1 MLRRLVILFALCA
14 GLSLPAAAAQR
25 VAVVVAVSQV
35 SSLPPELELKSARDD
50 ARLLSRY
57 LEDQGGYEK
66 VYTLMDGVATRSA
79 VVQLLTQTVPSELS
93 PGDTLLVAFVGHG
106 IGGDF
111 GDPYLLLSDSL
122 IPEAATSALKL
133 YEFSQDLARRLDGVN
148 LIFVTDAA
156 HAGSASGVELLGP
169 SAKSFPNLPGN
180 VFLLSAAG
188 PQETAPE
195 GLFVPLLV
203 EGLSGSADSN
213 QDGAVTASELHR
225 YLLVRAAVVSGDRVH
240 PAEAGSYDPGL
251 VVALAAPRV
260 GPTPGHHDRP
270 ALRFGGP
277 VSYSLMGAGVA
288 LMGSSAIYGQVRG
301 HQLCDWGGAQGPECT
316 SDNAQ
321 RYLSARAL
329 TYAGYLTGA
338 LISAT
343 GVGLG
348 FVPLDGGAWVG
359 VRFQR

>member
-1 MLRRLVILFALCA
+1 MLRRLAVWIALGW
-14 GLSLPAAAAQR
+14 GLARPAAAAQR
-25 VAVVVAVSQV
+25 VAVVVAVSEV

-50 ARLLSRY
+50 ARNLSRY
-57 LEDQGGYEK
+57 LEDHGGYEK

-79 VVQLLTQTVPSELS
+79 VVQLLTQTIPAELA
-93 PGDTLLVAFVGHG
+93 PGDTLLVVFVGHG

-148 LIFVTDAA
+148 LIFITDAA

-169 SAKSFPNLPGN
+169 SAKSFPSLPGN

-213 QDGAVTASELHR
+213 GDGAVTASELHR
-225 YLLVRAAVVSGDRVH
+225 YLLVRAAVVSGDKVH

-251 VVALAAPRV
+251 VVALASPRG
-260 GPTPGHHDRP
+260 GPEVDRRDRP
-270 ALRFGGP
+270 TLRFGGP
-277 VSYSLMGAGVA
+277 VSYSMMGAGVA
-288 LMGSSAIYGQVRG
+288 LMGSSALYGQVRG
-301 HQLCDWGGAQGPECT
+301 HKLCEFGGPDGPECT
-316 SDNAQ
+316 SDQAE
-321 RYLSARAL
+321 RYLSVRAL

-359 VRFQR
+359 IRFRR